1 MHLLRIAL
9 AALLLAFAGPSAVAE
24 EAKGSGVGANDV
36 GEIEA
41 TRRDNALRMLTRLD
55 AKLLGVVVGG
65 DDRFGLSASLRAQ
78 QKAWSTYMISECEL
92 VGMLVDAGS
101 PWQAVRAVRCEAN
114 LSEQRV
120 VRVRAAIRC
129 VQRLPEDQRR
139 LEQGTCLYQLA
150 PLAVPLRP

>member
-1 MHLLRIAL
+1 M
-9 AALLLAFAGPSAVAE
+9 LLLAFAGSSAIAE

-36 GEIEA
+36 GEIEV
-41 TRRDNALRMLTRLD
+41 TRRDDALRVLKRLD
-55 AKLLGVVVGG
+55 AQLLGLVVGG
-65 DDRFGLSASLRAQ
+65 DDRFGLAATLHAQ
-78 QKAWSTYMISECEL
+78 QKAWRTYMVSECEL

-120 VRVRAAIRC
+120 LRARAAIRC
-129 VQRLPEDQRR
+129 VQRLPEDQRP

-150 PLAVPLRP
+150 PMAVPLRP